1 MKVMLQNILKPLRI
15 DHWIKN
21 LVLILG
27 IIFAIFYTEN
37 EIYNFKNSIL
47 SFLILCLSASSNYW
61 INEYYDR
68 HTDKFHP
75 IKKMRTFAKSEVKK
89 RNSNNIFFQYLILI
103 SLSIVFSYFI
113 NKSFFLLNLTF
124 IFCGILYNLKP
135 IRVKDVFILDVI
147 LEAINNPI
155 RFLMGWVV
163 ILPDY
168 YPPISI
174 ILFFWFAG
182 CFLMTMKRYSEYLF
196 LSKFINPRKYRKSF
210 ELYNEKNLFDI
221 SIFYCLLSL
230 SFFIIFVIKYK
241 IELILILP
249 LAILM
254 YVRIF
259 KISLNKDSLIMRVE
273 KIYKDK
279 LFLYLFILGV
289 LVSLI
294 LIKLDIN
301 FLKIFLKRELFL
313 F

>member
-1 MKVMLQNILKPLRI
+1 MIEKLLKPLRV

-21 LVLILG
+21 LVLVLG
-27 IIFAIFYTEN
+27 YTFAIFYSN
-37 EIYNFKNSIL
+37 QNSNDFFLL
-47 SFLILCLSASSNYW
+47 SSAFIILCISASSNYL
-61 INEYYDR
+61 INEYFDKK
-68 HTDKFHP
+68 TDKFHP
-75 IKKMRTFAKSEVKK
+75 IKKIRVFVKK
-89 RNSNNIFFQYLILI
+89 DKNDFERVFIQYFFLI
-103 SLSIVFSYFI
+103 SISIFLSCFI
-113 NKSFFLLNLTF
+113 NKTFFYLNIIF
-124 IFCGILYNLKP
+124 IIFGILYNVKPFRLKD
-135 IRVKDVFILDVI
+135 IFLIDVI
-147 LEAINNPI
+147 LESANNPL

-174 ILFFWFAG
+174 ILFFWFSG

-210 ELYNEKNLFDI
+210 ESYNEKNLFDI

-301 FLKIFLKRELFL
+301 FLEIFLKRELLL